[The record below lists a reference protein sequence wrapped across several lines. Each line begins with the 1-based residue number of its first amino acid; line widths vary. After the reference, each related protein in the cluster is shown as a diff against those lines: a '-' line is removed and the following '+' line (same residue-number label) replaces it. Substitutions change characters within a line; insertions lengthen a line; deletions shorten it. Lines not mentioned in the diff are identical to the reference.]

1 MGKHPSLQAPST
13 RDVARALV
21 ALLSVIAGPAL
32 RPAPAR
38 AAFPA
43 TAQTAVQLYCAE
55 LDRVERSSSR
65 VSLERLFCLAYGLR
79 DALVMPSSAGG
90 SSPLEDL
97 SDEEF
102 AAAEK
107 RLRGMVVS
115 REEAVFAAPDPAFF
129 EQLGE
134 RKGSTEDR
142 LLLRLYHRTYPVSN
156 FPAYVRQQT
165 DEGGCTDFGAGTLTT
180 LYGEWSHYRAL
191 HPDRYAAVVKEELER
206 ITDEILRSTCAC
218 GPSGSVQSEFRY
230 FLHRHPG
237 SPLVPAVRARLE
249 ELLHGTGPI
258 RFNCTSG

>member
-1 MGKHPSLQAPST
+1 MGKHPSLPDRST
-13 RDVARALV
+13 RDAVRIVAA
-21 ALLSVIAGPAL
+21 LSVAAGVGL

-38 AAFPA
+38 ATLPA
-43 TAQTAVQLYCAE
+43 TAQTAVQIYCAE
-55 LDRVERSSSR
+55 LDRVERAPSR
-65 VSLERLFCLAYGLR
+65 VSLERLFSLAYGLR
-79 DALVMPSSAGG
+79 DALVQPASAGG

-107 RLRGMVVS
+107 RLRGMVVG
-115 REEAVFAAPDPAFF
+115 REEGVFAVPDPAFF

-142 LLLRLYHRTYPVSN
+142 LLLRLYHRTYPVSI

-165 DEGGCTDFGAGTLTT
+165 DEGGCTDFGAGKLTA

-191 HPDRYAAVVKEELER
+191 HPDKYAAVVNGELER
-206 ITDEILRSTCAC
+206 ITDELTRSTCAC

-230 FLHRHPG
+230 FMHRHPG